1 MDRLLLSVL
10 VATLLLVIF
19 WLFFS
24 KKHAAS
30 RRQIGNTIVICGP
43 VGAGKTIL
51 FLKVSYLL
59 IMRFSY
65 TLVIWKRAGLACTA
79 FSKG

>member
-43 VGAGKTIL
+43 VGAGKTTL
-51 FLKVSYLL
+51 FLKVSYVLML
-59 IMRFSY
+59 RFFLHFSY
-65 TLVIWKRAGLACTA
+65 MEKSMSRLFCIQ
-79 FSKG
+79 